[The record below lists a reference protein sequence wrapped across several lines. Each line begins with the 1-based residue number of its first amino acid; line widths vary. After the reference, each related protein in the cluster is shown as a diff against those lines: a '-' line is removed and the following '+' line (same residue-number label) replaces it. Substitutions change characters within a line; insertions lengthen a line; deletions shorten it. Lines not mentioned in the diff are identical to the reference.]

1 MRHKL
6 FITDM
11 DTEKMPEIDATIAD
25 VTNSPLPDK
34 TEVKSSPAKASSQAG
49 NIILAILMAAIGLTF
64 IWLCDR
70 HIVGST
76 ILTIGGLAFIIPGA
90 TLLLSLLGKRKESN
104 RASAISFI
112 TSICGIAA
120 ILLGIIILA
129 VPDYFRPLL
138 VYLFGGLLI
147 VATAWQFN
155 VMMRKNRGALYPV
168 WLTIS
173 PVAIVILGVTMITMD
188 IFKGETN
195 EKWMLLAAGCGFT
208 LFSLI
213 SLFISYYALKA
224 AHTLKAEKPIETD
237 ASLLASD
244 DSHPTEA

>member
-1 MRHKL
+1 
-6 FITDM
+6 M
-11 DTEKMPEIDATIAD
+11 DTEKMPETTTP
-25 VTNSPLPDK
+25 VTEVNDSPTTDK
-34 TEVKSSPAKASSQAG
+34 TGDASTPAKASSQAG

-76 ILTIGGLAFIIPGA
+76 ILTIGGLAFILPGA

-104 RASAISFI
+104 RGSAISFI
-112 TSICGIAA
+112 TTICGIAA

-195 EKWMLLAAGCGFT
+195 EKWMLLATGCGFT

-213 SLFISYYALKA
+213 SLFISYYAIKAIHAAKAKA
-224 AHTLKAEKPIETD
+224 ADKTEKSNDSNTL
-237 ASLLASD
+237 SH
-244 DSHPTEA
+244 DSQPKEE